1 MTFQDKLTQ
10 LDQKA
15 RMQQIAEEEQKEQ
28 ELLERAKKND
38 NFFMI
43 FKSKEGSEQLREL
56 IKISPPAAQ
65 LFMFLAEQADRTN
78 AVVASGKALASYL
91 NLSEPTISRALK
103 ILSKRTDDKEPYLE
117 ILKSGGT
124 NVFVLNPDIVWSAWK
139 TGKDY
144 CLFGNA
150 KILLSTSEQDIGLKK
165 RLNVLIEKNK
175 QMDLL
180 EKPFD
185 PWAEDFEQDIE
196 KPNE

>member
-1 MTFQDKLTQ
+1 MTFQTKIQ
-10 LDQKA
+10 ELDQKA
-15 RMQQIAEEEQKEQ
+15 RADQIAKEEQEEQ

-56 IKISPPAAQ
+56 IKKSPPAAQ

-103 ILSKRTDDKEPYLE
+103 ILSKREEGKEPYLE
-117 ILKSGGT
+117 ILKSGGS
-124 NVFVLNPDIVWSAWK
+124 NVFVLNPDIIWSAWK

-150 KILLSTSEQDIGLKK
+150 KILLSTSEQDVGLKK

-175 QMDLL
+175 QLELL
-180 EKPFD
+180 
-185 PWAEDFEQDIE
+185 
-196 KPNE
+196 NEVVNETEENKSLNEEGKL

>member
-1 MTFQDKLTQ
+1 MKFQDKIAA
-10 LDQKA
+10 LDKKA
-15 RMQQIAEEEQKEQ
+15 RAEQLAKEDK
-28 ELLERAKKND
+28 EKAEAAERAKKND

-43 FKSKEGSEQLREL
+43 FKSKEGSEHLREL

-91 NLSEPTISRALK
+91 NLSEATISRALK
-103 ILSKRTDDKEPYLE
+103 ILAIKTKDKEPYLE

-124 NVFVLNPDIVWSAWK
+124 NVFVLNPQIVWSAWK

-150 KILLSTSEQDIGLKK
+150 KILLSTSEQDVGLKK
-165 RLNVLIEKNK
+165 RLNVLIEKD
-175 QMDLL
+175 Q
-180 EKPFD
+180 KPL
-185 PWAEDFEQDIE
+185 AI
-196 KPNE
+196 K

>member
-1 MTFQDKLTQ
+1 MDFQNKIAE

-15 RMQQIAEEEQKEQ
+15 RAQQIAEEEQKEL
-28 ELLERAKKND
+28 ELLERQKKND

-103 ILSKRTDDKEPYLE
+103 ILSKKEERKPPYLE
-117 ILKSGGT
+117 ILKSGGS

-150 KILLSTSEQDIGLKK
+150 KILLSTNEQDIGLKK

-175 QMDLL
+175 QMELL
-180 EKPFD
+180 KEITDENEENKP
-185 PWAEDFEQDIE
+185 E
-196 KPNE
+196 

>member
-175 QMDLL
+175 QMELL
-180 EKPFD
+180 
-185 PWAEDFEQDIE
+185 EQDIE
-196 KPNE
+196 KTNEKTTD